1 MDTDFPAIT
10 PGRKFLLDFLPQV
23 PVTEKPEGYFQEDLQ
38 GFRSASMTTPQT
50 GPVGAAQQYGRREG
64 GPIFGETVIAGSP
77 SFDLTV
83 PDIPALGP
91 ETPASM
97 RRRQLEMLMPGHETR
112 RRAGEKY
119 NKIFPFPRA

>member
-1 MDTDFPAIT
+1 MGDNDFPTVMAN
-10 PGRKFLLDFLPQV
+10 GGNGVRFLRKYLRGFQSYQQAGTDI
-23 PVTEKPEGYFQEDLQ
+23 PEESFRTDYGQEQ
-38 GFRSASMTTPQT
+38 
-50 GPVGAAQQYGRREG
+50 G